1 MSALDGRF
9 SLVSANA
16 APIICKRAAGWN
28 GRSTAP
34 WGMALAVTEWP
45 GSRALRCFACTVPGS
60 RVLGRIGRCARG
72 TPVLRAIRTSVII
85 IRSREPAMTDL
96 TPLQRQSRNVLHVW
110 QVLRVSRRL
119 HLTPH
124 LMPHSI
130 PVHAQTPQPPDPPFN
145 PDPPPPPSPQEPP
158 DTIPDPT
165 REPPSPPSQPIGDP
179 PPGPNETP
187 HVSHKLH

>member
-1 MSALDGRF
+1 
-9 SLVSANA
+9 
-16 APIICKRAAGWN
+16 
-28 GRSTAP
+28 
-34 WGMALAVTEWP
+34 
-45 GSRALRCFACTVPGS
+45 
-60 RVLGRIGRCARG
+60 
-72 TPVLRAIRTSVII
+72 
-85 IRSREPAMTDL
+85 MTDL

-110 QVLRVSRRL
+110 EVLRVSRRL
-119 HLTPH
+119 HLMPH
-124 LMPHSI
+124 LM

-145 PDPPPPPSPQEPP
+145 PPPPSPEEPP